1 MKRALK
7 LVENFGSRVFK
18 CRVTENLKPAL
29 NRTRKP

>member
-18 CRVTENLKPAL
+18 CRVTENLKPAF
-29 NRTRKP
+29 K